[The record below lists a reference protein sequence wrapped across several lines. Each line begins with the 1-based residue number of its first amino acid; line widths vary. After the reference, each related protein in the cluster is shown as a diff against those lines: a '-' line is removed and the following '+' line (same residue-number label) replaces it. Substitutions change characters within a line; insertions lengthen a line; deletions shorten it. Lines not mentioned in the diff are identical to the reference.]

1 MMNLFATIFTGIL
14 SGGATGLLGLLLQRW
29 FDAKKAQQEIE
40 LVKLQLTAAA
50 EARKIELE
58 AQERMASKAADVQM
72 AQAQLDAQAREVEAA
87 ERSYV
92 ASTQSDRATYSAP
105 DAQKQSRLVRWMLGF
120 ADLVRGL
127 VRPSITAYT
136 LWMLTAVFVWVR
148 QLYAQAG
155 LQLTPDQV
163 HDLAMQCVGTVFYL
177 STTCVVW
184 WFGVRPSQPP
194 KR

>member
-1 MMNLFATIFTGIL
+1 MMDLFSTLFTGIL

-29 FDAKKAQQEIE
+29 FDAKKAQQDIQ
-40 LVKLQLTAAA
+40 LVKLQLDAAA
-50 EARKIELE
+50 ASRQMELA
-58 AQERMASKAADVQM
+58 AQERMASKAADVQL

-92 ASTQSDRATYSAP
+92 ASTQTDRATYSTP
-105 DAQKQSRLVRWMLGF
+105 EAQQQSRVVRWMMGL

-127 VRPSITAYT
+127 VRPSITGYT
-136 LWMLTAVFVWVR
+136 LWMLTAVFLWVR
-148 QLYAQAG
+148 ELYSQTG
-155 LQLTPDQV
+155 LQLTPEQV

-177 STTCVVW
+177 ATTCVVW
-184 WFGVRPSQPP
+184 WFGVRPGQPP